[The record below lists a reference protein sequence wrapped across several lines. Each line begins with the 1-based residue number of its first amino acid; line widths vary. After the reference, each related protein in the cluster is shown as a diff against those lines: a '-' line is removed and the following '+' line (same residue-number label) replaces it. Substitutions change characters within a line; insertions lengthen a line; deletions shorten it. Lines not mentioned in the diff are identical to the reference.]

1 MLIYTAQILW
11 LYGLCLLA
19 VALLLGGGY
28 LLLIH
33 DGRLRIWSKK
43 IKRLREKQTIRLLQK
58 RLQLLE
64 VHTRNLENVNEE
76 LQRLSYLDGLTG
88 IANRRHFEKTLDL
101 EWRRANRA
109 GMVLSLLM
117 IDIDFF
123 KSLNDA
129 YGHQNGDVCLTS
141 VANALCN
148 ASKRSGDMVARYG
161 GDEFTMILPGT
172 TEQGAAELAE
182 AIRAT
187 IEALGLPNKDSCVA
201 EVLTISIGVV
211 TVYPTQGFYP
221 QELTAA
227 ADEALYLAKEQGRN
241 QLNIYIGSIKKFEN
255 SSSIAS

>member
-1 MLIYTAQILW
+1 MLIYVVQFLW
-11 LYGLCLLA
+11 LYTLCFLA
-19 VALLLGGGY
+19 TALLLGGGY

-33 DGRLRIWSKK
+33 DGRLRMWSKK
-43 IKRLREKQTIRLLQK
+43 IKKVREKQLIRLLQK

-64 VHTRNLENVNEE
+64 VHAKNLENINED

-101 EWRRANRA
+101 EWRRVNRA
-109 GMVLSLLM
+109 GMALSLLM

-129 YGHQNGDVCLTS
+129 YGHQHGDVCLTS
-141 VANALCN
+141 VANALCK
-148 ASKRSGDMVARYG
+148 ALKRSGDMVARYG
-161 GDEFTMILPGT
+161 GDEFIMILPGT
-172 TEQGAAELAE
+172 TEQGAAEMGE

-187 IEALGLPNKDSCVA
+187 IEALELPHIDSSVA
-201 EVLTISIGVV
+201 NVLTISIGAV

-221 QELTAA
+221 HELTAA

-241 QLNIYIGSIKKFEN
+241 QLSIYTGSIKKFEN
-255 SSSIAS
+255 SSSRAS